1 MLRVAYCTDVGK
13 KRTNNQDALL
23 VSLDLNLFAV
33 ADGMG
38 GHLAGEVASQTTVD
52 LLEKYFLNLSDTLP
66 QIWVE
71 ESIKEANKR
80 VYLKS
85 LEEESYRG
93 MGTTCSMVYFKDDML
108 HIGHVGD
115 SRIYFIDEDIKQV
128 SRDHTLVDNLLKAG
142 EITKAEADNHPK
154 RHVITRAIG
163 TDATVDVDYDKYDY
177 KGLNKILI
185 CSDGLSEMVKDQEIL
200 SIVNT
205 HDIESAVTE
214 LVKQANDN
222 GGTDN
227 ISVIL
232 IALNEY

>member
-115 SRIYFIDEDIKQV
+115 SRIYFINEDIKQV

-142 EITKAEADNHPK
+142 EITKAEADTHPK
-154 RHVITRAIG
+154 RHVITRAVG

-177 KGLNKILI
+177 NGLNKILI

-200 SIVNT
+200 SIVNA

-232 IALNEY
+232 IALDEC